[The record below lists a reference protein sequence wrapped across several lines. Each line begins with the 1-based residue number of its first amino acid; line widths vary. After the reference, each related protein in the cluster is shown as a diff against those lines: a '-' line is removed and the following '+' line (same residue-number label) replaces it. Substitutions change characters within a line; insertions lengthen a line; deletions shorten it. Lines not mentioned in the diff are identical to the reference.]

1 MNSKTMIEVSDLQR
15 SLPMGERE
23 LAVLRGLSFSVAT
36 GEWVALTGPS
46 GSGKSTLL
54 GLLAGIDRP
63 TKGSVKVDGVEISA
77 LPESRLAQFRNE
89 KIGIIFQSFHLIQ
102 SMTALENVA
111 APLYIGPQRRKA
123 HDLAGRMLAQVGLGG
138 RMDHLP
144 GQLSG
149 GEQQRV
155 AIARALVGGP
165 GVLLA
170 DEPTGN
176 LDSATSKQVL
186 TLIREMRGIYNL
198 TVVMVTHDPN
208 VARYAD
214 RQIHLMDGR
223 LVNDGQPRDSLPAS
237 PAAAAAAL
245 PGEAL

>member
-1 MNSKTMIEVSDLQR
+1 MDTISYQREESMNSKTMIEVSDLQR

-63 TKGSVKVDGVEISA
+63 TNGVVKVDGVEISA

-186 TLIREMRGIYNL
+186 TLIREMRAIYN
-198 TVVMVTHDPN
+198 
-208 VARYAD
+208 
-214 RQIHLMDGR
+214 
-223 LVNDGQPRDSLPAS
+223 
-237 PAAAAAAL
+237 
-245 PGEAL
+245 